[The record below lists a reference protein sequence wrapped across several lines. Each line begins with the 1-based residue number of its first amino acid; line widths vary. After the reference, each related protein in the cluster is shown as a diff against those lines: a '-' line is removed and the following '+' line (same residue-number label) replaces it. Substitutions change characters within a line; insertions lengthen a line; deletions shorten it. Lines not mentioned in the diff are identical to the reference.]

1 MKRAYLFP
9 RLHWPALV
17 FAAGALA
24 CEAPAPGL
32 VVGDIE
38 LAAPPASGEANLVAT
53 SDGRVILTWL
63 ERSGSEKFAL
73 RFAVRDGKEWSSPST
88 IVESDRFF
96 VNWAD
101 FPSLVEL
108 PDGTWIVHW
117 LEKVATSTYAYHVKL
132 AISRDQGATWSE
144 PIVPHRDDS
153 PLEHGFVSMVPW
165 GDGAALVWLDG
176 REMTSADGRAG
187 EGEELDSGEMGVRAT
202 TISAAGALGAD
213 ELLDRRACECCQ
225 TALAST
231 ARGLVAAYRDRSEA
245 EVRDIA
251 VVRLVDGRW
260 SEPTHVAIDNW
271 VFPGCPVNGPQL
283 SADGDRLV
291 IAWFTAAEQIPAVY
305 VAFSEDAGESFGTP
319 VRIDDGDA
327 LGRVDVEL
335 LSDGS
340 ALVTWLERTPKAA
353 EDRARRVLMDGE
365 LGGGDAWL
373 VAQTS
378 EARSSGFPRMVRSG
392 DEIVFAWTLPGDE
405 GGVRVAAAAAP

>member
-1 MKRAYLFP
+1 M
-9 RLHWPALV
+9 
-17 FAAGALA
+17 
-24 CEAPAPGL
+24 
-32 VVGDIE
+32 
-38 LAAPPASGEANLVAT
+38 
-53 SDGRVILTWL
+53 
-63 ERSGSEKFAL
+63 
-73 RFAVRDGKEWSSPST
+73 
-88 IVESDRFF
+88 
-96 VNWAD
+96 
-101 FPSLVEL
+101 
-108 PDGTWIVHW
+108 
-117 LEKVATSTYAYHVKL
+117 
-132 AISRDQGATWSE
+132 
-144 PIVPHRDDS
+144 
-153 PLEHGFVSMVPW
+153 
-165 GDGAALVWLDG
+165 
-176 REMTSADGRAG
+176 
-187 EGEELDSGEMGVRAT
+187 RAT
-202 TISAAGALGAD
+202 TRRAAGALGAD

-260 SEPTHVAIDNW
+260 SEPTHVAVDNW

-283 SADGDRLV
+283 SADGLRLV

-319 VRIDDGDA
+319 LRIDDGDA

-335 LSDGS
+335 LADGS

-353 EDRARRVLMDGE
+353 EVRARRVRMDGE

-392 DEIVFAWTLPGDE
+392 DEIVFAWTLPGDD

>member
-132 AISRDQGATWSE
+132 AISRDEGATWSE

-165 GDGAALVWLDG
+165 EGGAALVWLDG
-176 REMTSADGRAG
+176 REMTSADGSAG

-260 SEPTHVAIDNW
+260 SEPTHVAVDNW

-283 SADGDRLV
+283 SADGLRLV

-335 LSDGS
+335 LADGS

-353 EDRARRVLMDGE
+353 EVRARRVRMDGY

-378 EARSSGFPRMVRSG
+378 EPRTSGFPRMVRSG

>member
-1 MKRAYLFP
+1 MKRAYLLP

-38 LAAPPASGEANLVAT
+38 LAAPPASGEANLFAT

-73 RFAVRDGKEWSSPST
+73 RFAVRDGKEWSPPST

-260 SEPTHVAIDNW
+260 SEPTHVAVDNW

-283 SADGDRLV
+283 SADGLRLV

-335 LSDGS
+335 LADGS

-353 EDRARRVLMDGE
+353 EVRARRVRMDGE
-365 LGGGDAWL
+365 LGLGDAWR

-392 DEIVFAWTLPGDE
+392 DEIVFAWTLPGDD

>member
-1 MKRAYLFP
+1 MKRAYLLP

-38 LAAPPASGEANLVAT
+38 LAAPPASGEANLFAT

-225 TALAST
+225 TALANT

-260 SEPTHVAIDNW
+260 SEPTHVAVDNW

-283 SADGDRLV
+283 SADGLRLV

-335 LSDGS
+335 LADGS

-353 EDRARRVLMDGE
+353 EVRARRVRMDGE
-365 LGGGDAWL
+365 WGGGDAWL

-392 DEIVFAWTLPGDE
+392 DEIVFAWTLPGDD